1 MSGKSLHQG
10 FPDPENPPIAL
21 IEGLS
26 KAEIKAMKR
35 KIRMEAV
42 SIFLVIVLPIFKNW
56 YATNQQLFVYNFG
69 LFFTVPR

>member
-1 MSGKSLHQG
+1 MSDKKPPHQG

-42 SIFLVIVLPIFKNW
+42 SIFW
-56 YATNQQLFVYNFG
+56 
-69 LFFTVPR
+69 

>member
-1 MSGKSLHQG
+1 MSYKHPQG

-42 SIFLVIVLPIFKNW
+42 SKHTYFENS
-56 YATNQQLFVYNFG
+56 FVYRLLAFNYAAAVCLQFPP
-69 LFFTVPR
+69 FFTVP